1 MISHFFIDRPIFAS
15 VLLDRLRAGR
25 RRGRVGRSR
34 WRSIPEVTPPTV
46 LVTALYPGA
55 NAYTVRDTVA
65 APIEESVNGV
75 EGMMYMSSQSTND
88 GSLPPGRDLQAGHG
102 FGHGP
107 GAGAEPRLAGP
118 AGDSGPGPER
128 GHQRQEGL
136 AQHDDDREPGL
147 EGRDEIRCHVPEQLR
162 HDLHPRRIG
171 AAAGRGRRDLLRPA
185 RLQPAGLARPRQ
197 TGRPGARARRRRGG
211 HHPAEPAGRRRPDRP
226 AARPQGPAVPTHHQY
241 AGPAHRPAAVRRH
254 HHQGRIDHAGDKQ
267 RAKRQRGGIDRQHQ
281 Q

>member
-15 VLLDRLRAGR
+15 VLSIVFVLAG
-25 RRGRVGRSR
+25 GVAVFTLPVAQY
-34 WRSIPEVTPPTV
+34 PEVTPPTV

-55 NAYTVRDTVA
+55 NADTVRDTVA
-65 APIEESVNGV
+65 APIEEQVNGV

-88 GSLPPGRDLQAGHG
+88 GAYRLTRDLQAGHG

-118 AGDSGPGPER
+118 AGDSAAGPER

-147 EGRDEIRCHVPEQLR
+147 AGRPLRRHLLEQLR

-171 AAAGRGRRDLLRPA
+171 RGCRAWPTSPTSASATTACGPGSIPTNWPPSGSRP
-185 RLQPAGLARPRQ
+185 
-197 TGRPGARARRRRGG
+197 
-211 HHPAEPAGRRRPDRP
+211 
-226 AARPQGPAVPTHHQY
+226 PTS
-241 AGPAHRPAAVRRH
+241 
-254 HHQGRIDHAGDKQ
+254 
-267 RAKRQRGGIDRQHQ
+267 
-281 Q
+281 